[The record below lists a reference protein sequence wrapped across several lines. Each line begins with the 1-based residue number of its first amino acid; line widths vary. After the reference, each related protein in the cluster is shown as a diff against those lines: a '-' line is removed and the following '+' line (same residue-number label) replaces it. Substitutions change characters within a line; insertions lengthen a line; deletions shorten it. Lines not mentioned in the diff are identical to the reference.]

1 VRDMLDWSR
10 IPNVAMIALFLCAF
24 ASLERQN
31 PTSSSRLWL
40 SGWLLVLLH
49 FIAAIFQNLPGF
61 WGALA
66 FIVQS
71 GLVVGAGFLFMSAAI
86 PDHRRAS
93 CRWMLGSLA
102 AASALYIAIVRLA
115 PGAGWMLTVT
125 AALLGLCPL
134 TIMLVSVRRGS
145 HPLRWA
151 LVLIYCALSVYLLSV
166 QNRPGDDPGND
177 PVVAR
182 HLMSLAVFFSCFV
195 ILAFAY
201 RRATAGAFITI
212 TGFFCWAI
220 SFIVMPLIHVD
231 KSVGDMPKFVV
242 AMGMLLILLEDQ
254 IKHNKF
260 LALHDHLT
268 GLANRRLFQ
277 DRLAGALER
286 ARRSNSQAALL
297 VVDLNRFKQVN
308 DTLGHHVGDLL
319 LEQIGAILSKRVR
332 RSDTVARTG
341 GDEFSV
347 ILEAPTSREDAAH
360 VDKSLMHLLEEPLQ
374 LGDHTVRIGASVGI
388 AIFPDDASDSE
399 ALCIAADLR
408 MYAAKH
414 ASEDRDD
421 DTDTQI
427 SSSFTEIAPNA
438 KPAFS

>member
-1 VRDMLDWSR
+1 MMDWSR
-10 IPNVAMIALFLCAF
+10 IPNVVMIALLLCAF
-24 ASLERQN
+24 ASLERHN
-31 PTSSSRLWL
+31 PTPSSRLWL

-49 FIAAIFQNLPGF
+49 YIAAIFQDLPGIV
-61 WGALA
+61 GALA
-66 FIVQS
+66 FITQS
-71 GLVVGAGFLFMSAAI
+71 ALVTGAGFLFMSAAL
-86 PDHRRAS
+86 PDHRQAS
-93 CRWMLGSLA
+93 CRWMLGSLTA
-102 AASALYIAIVRLA
+102 VSTLYIAIVRLT
-115 PGAGWMLTVT
+115 PGGGWMLTVT
-125 AALLGLCPL
+125 AVLLGLCPL
-134 TIMLVSVRRGS
+134 MVTLIGARHAH

-151 LVLIYCALSVYLLSV
+151 LVLIYCALSIFLMNV
-166 QNRPGDDPGND
+166 QNRPGDGPGND
-177 PVVAR
+177 PVIAR
-182 HLMSLAVFFSCFV
+182 HYLQFAVYFSCFIV
-195 ILAFAY
+195 LSFAY
-201 RRATAGAFITI
+201 RRATAGAFITL
-212 TGFFCWAI
+212 TGFLCWAT

-231 KSVGDMPKFVV
+231 KDAGDLPKFVV

-254 IKHNKF
+254 IEHNKY

-297 VVDLNRFKQVN
+297 VVDLNRFKHVN

-319 LEQIGAILSKRVR
+319 LEQIGVILSRRVR

-360 VDKSLMHLLEEPLQ
+360 VDQSLTHLLKEPLQ

-388 AIFPDDASDSE
+388 AIFPDDASELE
-399 ALCIAADLR
+399 ALCIAADQR

-414 ASEDRDD
+414 SPADQVDEAATR
-421 DTDTQI
+421 I
-427 SSSFTEIAPNA
+427 SSPL
-438 KPAFS
+438 PATYPEPGLAAS